1 MARVK
6 RVVCTDFWT
15 DEKVVEMFS
24 PEDKLFYLYLLSN
37 PHTTQLGI
45 YPIAKKVMA
54 FEIGYSLEAV
64 KVLLDRFENKYK
76 NIKWSETTSEIAI
89 KNYLVHSIVKG
100 GKPVVDC
107 LTKEINQVKDKTL
120 LAYIY
125 SALSKK
131 DKLNESVKEIL
142 PLLNDNDNDN
152 EESYHDSS
160 DDSSHESSK
169 KPQKRKYGP
178 FQHVLLTDD
187 EYKKL
192 QERFPSDYSSRII
205 ELDKAIEIHGYKY
218 KNHYLVIIDWAEKD
232 AKRNNATAD
241 DMGGFVIL
249 P

>member
-15 DEKVVEMFS
+15 DEKVVDMFS

-45 YPIAKKVMA
+45 YLIAKKVMA

-64 KVLLDRFENKYK
+64 TVLLDRFENKYGI
-76 NIKWSETTSEIAI
+76 IKWSEETSEIAI

-125 SALSKK
+125 SVLSKK
-131 DKLNESVKEIL
+131 DNLNKSVIEIL

-160 DDSSHESSK
+160 NDSSHESSLK
-169 KPQKRKYGP
+169 SQKHRYG
-178 FQHVLLTDD
+178 FYKHVLLSD
-187 EYKKL
+187 EELEKL
-192 QERFPSDYSSRII
+192 KTEFPSDWENRIV
-205 ELDKAIEIHGYKY
+205 ELDAGIEVHGYKY
-218 KNHYLVIIDWAEKD
+218 KNFLEAIRQWD
-232 AKRNNATAD
+232 KRNKKRSKAD
-241 DMGGFVIL
+241 SDTTGGYSYL
-249 P
+249 